1 MRDRDDVPTIV
12 IEREGSGIMPFLLG
26 ALLGAGI
33 ALLFAPRSGA
43 ETQEQLKQQA
53 RRLREVAGQRAREVQ
68 RGVEA
73 RLEQAR
79 GGLHD
84 VVETAREAVEA
95 GRQAAREARIDL
107 ERKVEQSKA
116 AYRAGLEA
124 ARSAAKSEQ
133 GGEGEEQG

>member
-1 MRDRDDVPTIV
+1 MRDREDVPYIV
-12 IEREGSGIMPFLLG
+12 IERERAGILPFLFG

-43 ETQEQLKQQA
+43 ETQAQLKQQA
-53 RRLREVAGQRAREVQ
+53 RRLRDAAEHRVRDVQ
-68 RGVEA
+68 RTVEV

-79 GGLHD
+79 EGVQEAVGA
-84 VVETAREAVEA
+84 ARDAVEA
-95 GRQAAREARIDL
+95 GRQAARDARTEL

-124 ARSAAKSEQ
+124 ARETAH
-133 GGEGEEQG
+133 GEAPGDEEAQA